1 MARYLVKFN
10 ELKLKNDYERNLINK
25 IEECKKNIEATKLN
39 LDWEGPAKDKFIIN
53 LDNYVNELNNM
64 IEKLKICLNVTEKYY
79 TNYSEGYQNIK
90 KGFANLQ
97 EEMVNGWKKQR

>member
-10 ELKLKNDYERNLINK
+10 ELKLKNDYERKLINK
-25 IEECKKNIEATKLN
+25 IEECKYNIENAKSN
-39 LDWEGPAKDKFIIN
+39 LDWEGPASNKFIIN

-79 TNYSEGYQNIK
+79 TNYGEGYQNIK